1 MALYTDTV
9 MDHFLHPRN
18 VGEIA
23 DADGVGEVGNA
34 KCGDIMKM
42 YLKIKDGK
50 IKDVKFETFGC
61 GRAIASRSMAT
72 ELLIHA
78 YLDGIFDR
86 WMRAG
91 EAHGHQDRRLYKTAK
106 RLKNATAVIDMG
118 ERSVDA
124 NRWVFDLLAP
134 GYGILCFLLGSRA

>member
-1 MALYTDTV
+1 METQRLPEGVELSYTDRAVHLTTNGAL
-9 MDHFLHPRN
+9 MTYLPQRGNGSPPLSRMILDGYAAEHGAQLHIT
-18 VGEIA
+18 E
-23 DADGVGEVGNA
+23 
-34 KCGDIMKM
+34 
-42 YLKIKDGK
+42 
-50 IKDVKFETFGC
+50 
-61 GRAIASRSMAT
+61 RSMAT

-124 NRWVFDLLAP
+124 NRWVFDLLAH

>member
-1 MALYTDTV
+1 
-9 MDHFLHPRN
+9 
-18 VGEIA
+18 
-23 DADGVGEVGNA
+23 
-34 KCGDIMKM
+34 
-42 YLKIKDGK
+42 
-50 IKDVKFETFGC
+50 
-61 GRAIASRSMAT
+61 MAT

-134 GYGILCFLLGSRA
+134 GYGVLCFLLGSRA

>member
-1 MALYTDTV
+1 METQRLPEGVELSYTDRAVHLTTNGAV
-9 MDHFLHPRN
+9 MRYLRQRGNGSLPLSRMILDGYAAEHGAQLHIT
-18 VGEIA
+18 E
-23 DADGVGEVGNA
+23 
-34 KCGDIMKM
+34 
-42 YLKIKDGK
+42 
-50 IKDVKFETFGC
+50 
-61 GRAIASRSMAT
+61 RSMAT

-78 YLDGIFDR
+78 YLDGVFAA
-86 WMRAG
+86 WVRAG
-91 EAHGHQDRRLYKTAK
+91 ETRGRQDGKFYRTAR

>member
-1 MALYTDTV
+1 MDASQLPEGVTLYYTDKAVHLTT
-9 MDHFLHPRN
+9 N
-18 VGEIA
+18 
-23 DADGVGEVGNA
+23 DALMTYLRQKGN
-34 KCGDIMKM
+34 GS
-42 YLKIKDGK
+42 LPLS
-50 IKDVKFETFGC
+50 
-61 GRAIASRSMAT
+61 RAILAGYEAECGAALQITERSMAT

-124 NRWVFDLLAP
+124 NRWVFDLLAH

>member
-1 MALYTDTV
+1 MSDKKFKLALCQLRTDFDVDTT
-9 MDHFLHPRN
+9 MNKTEAMLREAAEHGAQLHIT
-18 VGEIA
+18 E
-23 DADGVGEVGNA
+23 
-34 KCGDIMKM
+34 
-42 YLKIKDGK
+42 
-50 IKDVKFETFGC
+50 
-61 GRAIASRSMAT
+61 RSMAT

-106 RLKNATAVIDMG
+106 RLKKATAVIDMG

>member
-1 MALYTDTV
+1 MDASQLPEGVTLYYTDKAVHLTTNDAL
-9 MDHFLHPRN
+9 MTFLRQK
-18 VGEIA
+18 
-23 DADGVGEVGNA
+23 GNGSLPLSRTILA
-34 KCGDIMKM
+34 GYEAECGAALQIT
-42 YLKIKDGK
+42 
-50 IKDVKFETFGC
+50 E
-61 GRAIASRSMAT
+61 RSMAT

>member
-1 MALYTDTV
+1 METQRLPEGVELSYTDHAVHLTTNGAL
-9 MDHFLHPRN
+9 MAYLRQRGNGSLPLCRMILDGYAAEHGAQLHIT
-18 VGEIA
+18 E
-23 DADGVGEVGNA
+23 
-34 KCGDIMKM
+34 
-42 YLKIKDGK
+42 
-50 IKDVKFETFGC
+50 
-61 GRAIASRSMAT
+61 RSMAT

-124 NRWVFDLLAP
+124 NRWVFDLLAH

>member
-1 MALYTDTV
+1 METQRLPEGVELSYTDRAVHLTTNSAL
-9 MDHFLHPRN
+9 MAYLRQRGNGSLPLSRMILDGYAAEPGAQLHST
-18 VGEIA
+18 E
-23 DADGVGEVGNA
+23 
-34 KCGDIMKM
+34 
-42 YLKIKDGK
+42 
-50 IKDVKFETFGC
+50 
-61 GRAIASRSMAT
+61 RSLAT

-124 NRWVFDLLAP
+124 NRWVFDLLAH

>member
-1 MALYTDTV
+1 MDASQLPEGVTLYYTDKAVHLTTNDAL
-9 MDHFLHPRN
+9 MTFLRQK
-18 VGEIA
+18 
-23 DADGVGEVGNA
+23 GNGSLPLSRTILSGYEA
-34 KCGDIMKM
+34 ECGAALQIT
-42 YLKIKDGK
+42 
-50 IKDVKFETFGC
+50 E
-61 GRAIASRSMAT
+61 RSMAT

>member
-1 MALYTDTV
+1 MDTQKLPEGVELFYTDRAVHLTTNGPL
-9 MDHFLHPRN
+9 MAYLRQMGNGSLPLSRA
-18 VGEIA
+18 IL
-23 DADGVGEVGNA
+23 DGYAAERGA
-34 KCGDIMKM
+34 Q
-42 YLKIKDGK
+42 LKIT
-50 IKDVKFETFGC
+50 E
-61 GRAIASRSMAT
+61 RSMAT

-86 WMRAG
+86 WVRSG
-91 EAHGHQDRRLYKTAK
+91 ETHGRQDGKLYKTAK

-118 ERSVDA
+118 ERSVDT

>member
-1 MALYTDTV
+1 
-9 MDHFLHPRN
+9 
-18 VGEIA
+18 
-23 DADGVGEVGNA
+23 
-34 KCGDIMKM
+34 
-42 YLKIKDGK
+42 
-50 IKDVKFETFGC
+50 
-61 GRAIASRSMAT
+61 MAT

-91 EAHGHQDRRLYKTAK
+91 EAHGHQDGRLYKTAK

-134 GYGILCFLLGSRA
+134 GYGILCFLLGNRA

>member
-1 MALYTDTV
+1 METQRLPEGVELSYTDRAVHLTTNSAL
-9 MDHFLHPRN
+9 MAYLRQRGNGALPLSRMILDGYAAEHGAQLHIT
-18 VGEIA
+18 E
-23 DADGVGEVGNA
+23 
-34 KCGDIMKM
+34 
-42 YLKIKDGK
+42 
-50 IKDVKFETFGC
+50 
-61 GRAIASRSMAT
+61 RSMAT

>member
-1 MALYTDTV
+1 MDASQLPEGVTLYYTDKAVHLTT
-9 MDHFLHPRN
+9 N
-18 VGEIA
+18 
-23 DADGVGEVGNA
+23 DALMTYLRQKGNGSLPLSRTILA
-34 KCGDIMKM
+34 GYEAECGAALQIT
-42 YLKIKDGK
+42 
-50 IKDVKFETFGC
+50 E
-61 GRAIASRSMAT
+61 SSMAT

-124 NRWVFDLLAP
+124 NRWVFDLLAH

>member
-1 MALYTDTV
+1 MDASQLPGGVTLYYTDKAVHLTTNDAL
-9 MDHFLHPRN
+9 MTFLRQK
-18 VGEIA
+18 
-23 DADGVGEVGNA
+23 GN
-34 KCGDIMKM
+34 GS
-42 YLKIKDGK
+42 LPLS
-50 IKDVKFETFGC
+50 
-61 GRAIASRSMAT
+61 RAILAGYEAECGAALQITERSMAT

-118 ERSVDA
+118 ERSVDT
-124 NRWVFDLLAP
+124 NRWVFDLLSH
-134 GYGILCFLLGSRA
+134 GYGALCLLLGRSA

>member
-1 MALYTDTV
+1 METQRLPEGVELSYTDRAVHLTTNGAL
-9 MDHFLHPRN
+9 MAYLRQRGNGSLPLSRMILDGYAAGHGAQLHIT
-18 VGEIA
+18 E
-23 DADGVGEVGNA
+23 
-34 KCGDIMKM
+34 
-42 YLKIKDGK
+42 
-50 IKDVKFETFGC
+50 
-61 GRAIASRSMAT
+61 RSMAT

-124 NRWVFDLLAP
+124 NRWVFDLLAH

>member
-1 MALYTDTV
+1 METQRLPEGVELSYTD
-9 MDHFLHPRN
+9 
-18 VGEIA
+18 
-23 DADGVGEVGNA
+23 
-34 KCGDIMKM
+34 
-42 YLKIKDGK
+42 
-50 IKDVKFETFGC
+50 
-61 GRAIASRSMAT
+61 RAVHLMTNGALM
-72 ELLIHA
+72 A
-78 YLDGIFDR
+78 YLRQRGNGSLPLSRMILDR